1 MNFSRLFI
9 ERPVATTLL
18 TMGLA
23 LSGLAAFFLLP
34 VAPLP
39 SVDMPVIF
47 VMAQMPGASPETM
60 SSSVA
65 TPLERHLGAIAD
77 VDEMTSSS
85 SVGSTSVVLQFGLD
99 RDIDGAARDVQAAIN
114 AARADL
120 PAAMRSMP
128 VYRKINPADQPVL
141 ILALTSDTLSPGQI
155 YDSASTILQQKLSQ
169 LPGIGQVQLGGS
181 SLPAVRVDLNPR
193 ALFKYGIGFEDVRAA
208 LSAPNANAPKGAVE
222 GGPQRFQI
230 YVNDQARAAADFRSL
245 VVAYWG
251 GAAVRLSDV
260 AKVDDGVEDVRN
272 LGMAI
277 GKPAILVI
285 LFRQPGANII
295 ETVDNA
301 KASLPQLQAA

>member
-1 MNFSRLFI
+1 
-9 ERPVATTLL
+9 
-18 TMGLA
+18 MGLA
-23 LSGLAAFFLLP
+23 LSGLGAFFLLP

-39 SVDMPVIF
+39 SVDLPVIF

-120 PAAMRSMP
+120 PAALRSTP
-128 VYRKINPADQPVL
+128 TYRKINPADQPVL

-193 ALFKYGIGFEDVRAA
+193 ALFKYGIGFEGVRAA
-208 LSAPNANAPKGAVE
+208 LTPTRPRVRWKRARNAIRFTSTTKPVRRPISARWSWPIGT
-222 GGPQRFQI
+222 
-230 YVNDQARAAADFRSL
+230 ARRSDCRTS
-245 VVAYWG
+245 ARSMTG
-251 GAAVRLSDV
+251 SR
-260 AKVDDGVEDVRN
+260 
-272 LGMAI
+272 MCAI
-277 GKPAILVI
+277 SAW
-285 LFRQPGANII
+285 R
-295 ETVDNA
+295 T
-301 KASLPQLQAA
+301 ASRRSS